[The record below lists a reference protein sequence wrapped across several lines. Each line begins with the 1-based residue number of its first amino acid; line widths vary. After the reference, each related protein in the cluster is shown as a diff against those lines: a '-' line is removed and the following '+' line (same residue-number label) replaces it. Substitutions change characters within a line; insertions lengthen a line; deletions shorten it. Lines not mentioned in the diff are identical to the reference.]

1 MITIKNSNPSQL
13 VLKIAFLAFFLIIIS
28 SELDAQSQNNSITNK
43 AVDGGI
49 CLGSIIAVAASWSR
63 NKSILYAIIHGLL
76 GWLHVIYFV
85 LTRESEPDKNRDDAV
100 NDNVYNDNVYKDD
113 IYS

>member
-76 GWLHVIYFV
+76 GWLYVIYFV
-85 LTRESEPDKNRDDAV
+85 LTKEHKTDTNGDDTV
-100 NDNVYNDNVYKDD
+100 TDEIYNDDVYKEQKN
-113 IYS
+113 

>member
-1 MITIKNSNPSQL
+1 MTTIKNSNPIQL

-28 SELDAQSQNNSITNK
+28 SELAAQSQNNSITNK

-49 CLGSIIAVAASWSR
+49 GLGSIIAVVASCSR

-76 GWLHVIYFV
+76 GWIYVIYFV
-85 LTRESEPDKNRDDAV
+85 FTRED
-100 NDNVYNDNVYKDD
+100 
-113 IYS
+113 